1 MSTSCPGTLALGSE
15 GPRGRRAA
23 PGDSG
28 SAPSACGVAQLSLG
42 NSGPFPRACGVHQ
55 LSRVTRTVPEGP
67 GVEEL
72 SWATRACVSGDPRS
86 TSYPRRLGLEPDV
99 PWGRAAIP
107 GDSGPVRRDRAVDQ
121 LSRTPRAQA
130 RGSSVSTSC
139 AVRHGPGSEGPWVDQ
154 LPLANCTVVRVPAGT
169 TSCPGGLGP
178 GGEGP
183 ACRPAIPCE
192 SGPGLRPRGLDQ
204 LSLATYT

>member
-1 MSTSCPGTLALGSE
+1 MS
-15 GPRGRRAA
+15 RGV
-23 PGDSG
+23 D
-28 SAPSACGVAQLSLG
+28 QL
-42 NSGPFPRACGVHQ
+42 
-55 LSRVTRTVPEGP
+55 
-67 GVEEL
+67 
-72 SWATRACVSGDPRS
+72 
-86 TSYPRRLGLEPDV
+86 
-99 PWGRAAIP
+99 IP
-107 GDSGPVRRDRAVDQ
+107 GDSGPVRRDRGVDQ

-154 LPLANCTVVRVPAGT
+154 LPQANGTVVRVPAGT

-178 GGEGP
+178 GCEGP
-183 ACRPAIPCE
+183 RCRPAVPCE

>member
-1 MSTSCPGTLALGSE
+1 MNSSPGRLALGSE

-55 LSRVTRTVPEGP
+55 MSRVTGTVPEARVSKSCP
-67 GVEEL
+67 GRP
-72 SWATRACVSGDPRS
+72 ARVSGDPRS

-99 PWGRAAIP
+99 PWGRPAIP

-154 LPLANCTVVRVPAGT
+154 LPLANGTVVRVPVGT

-178 GGEGP
+178 GCEGP
-183 ACRPAIPCE
+183 RCRPAVPCE